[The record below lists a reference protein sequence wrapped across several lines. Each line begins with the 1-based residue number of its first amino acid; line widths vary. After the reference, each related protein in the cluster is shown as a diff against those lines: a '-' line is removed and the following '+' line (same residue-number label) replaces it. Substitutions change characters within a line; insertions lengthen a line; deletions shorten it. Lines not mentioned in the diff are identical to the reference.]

1 MQHIEHATADVVVV
15 QLGKAQHAA
24 RDRRRF
30 TLAK

>member
-1 MQHIEHATADVVVV
+1 MQHIEHADVVVV
-15 QLGKAQHAA
+15 QLGQAQHAA